1 MAPPRGKKRSSEPA
15 GNSENDGGQ
24 STKTEVPTVKKLK
37 KGKAESEKLPSGKM
51 RVVIEHW

>member
-24 STKTEVPTVKKLK
+24 STKTVKKLK